1 MFVLWLCLRWELGS
15 VKWDIKFMGVAET
28 YVSWLCYTPLYVHG
42 QKQSTALQFCV
53 KLEQE
58 SISPLIPYAER
69 SLECVNVSEF
79 VCSL

>member
-15 VKWDIKFMGVAET
+15 VEWDI
-28 YVSWLCYTPLYVHG
+28 HG
-42 QKQSTALQFCV
+42 QRQSTALQFCV

-58 SISPLIPYAER
+58 SLSPLIPYAER